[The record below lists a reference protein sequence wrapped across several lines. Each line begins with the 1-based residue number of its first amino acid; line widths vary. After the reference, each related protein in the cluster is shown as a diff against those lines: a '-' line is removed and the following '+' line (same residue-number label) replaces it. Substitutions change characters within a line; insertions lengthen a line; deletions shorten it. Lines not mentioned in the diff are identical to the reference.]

1 MSASGS
7 AALHGRS
14 HKGSHSVSEI
24 VVLIVVALGGWLLFD
39 ALRARETATLA
50 AREACR
56 AQGLQFLDD
65 TVQGA
70 RTRFARDAEGL
81 LRLRRIFSFEFSDDG
96 VTRRGGHVVLLGSRL
111 ESLQLDPYRIA

>member
-1 MSASGS
+1 M
-7 AALHGRS
+7 
-14 HKGSHSVSEI
+14 SEI
-24 VVLIVVALGGWLLFD
+24 LVLIIVALGGWVLFD

-65 TVQGA
+65 TVHGA

-81 LRLRRIFSFEFSDDG
+81 LRLRRTFSFEFSDDG
-96 VTRRGGHVVLLGSRL
+96 LTRRAGHVVLLGARL

>member
-1 MSASGS
+1 MASRE
-7 AALHGRS
+7 GR
-14 HKGSHSVSEI
+14 VRMSEI
-24 VVLIVVALGGWLLFD
+24 VVLIIVALGGWIAFD
-39 ALRARETATLA
+39 ALRARETATQA

-70 RTRFARDAEGL
+70 RTRFGRDAEGL
-81 LRLRRIFSFEFSDDG
+81 LRLRRTFSFEFSDDG
-96 VTRRGGHVVLLGSRL
+96 VHRRAGHVVLLGARL

>member
-1 MSASGS
+1 M
-7 AALHGRS
+7 
-14 HKGSHSVSEI
+14 SEI
-24 VVLIVVALGGWLLFD
+24 LLLGIVAVGGWLVFD

-70 RTRFARDAEGL
+70 RTRFGRDAEGL
-81 LRLRRIFSFEFSDDG
+81 LRLRRTFSFEFSDDG
-96 VTRRGGHVVLLGSRL
+96 VTRRAGHVVLLGARL
-111 ESLQLDPYRIA
+111 ESLELDPYRVA

>member
-1 MSASGS
+1 M
-7 AALHGRS
+7 
-14 HKGSHSVSEI
+14 SEI
-24 VVLIVVALGGWLLFD
+24 LLLRIVAVGGWLVFD

-70 RTRFARDAEGL
+70 RTRFGRDAEGL
-81 LRLRRIFSFEFSDDG
+81 LRLRRTFSFEFSDDG
-96 VTRRGGHVVLLGSRL
+96 VTRRAGHVVLLGARL
-111 ESLQLDPYRIA
+111 ESLELDPYRVA

>member
-1 MSASGS
+1 M
-7 AALHGRS
+7 
-14 HKGSHSVSEI
+14 SEI
-24 VVLIVVALGGWLLFD
+24 LLLGIVAVGGWLLFD

-70 RTRFARDAEGL
+70 RTRFGRDAEGL
-81 LRLRRIFSFEFSDDG
+81 LRLRRTFSFEFSDDG
-96 VTRRGGHVVLLGSRL
+96 VTRRAGQVVLLGARL
-111 ESLQLDPYRIA
+111 ESLELDPYRVA

>member
-1 MSASGS
+1 MS
-7 AALHGRS
+7 
-14 HKGSHSVSEI
+14 E
-24 VVLIVVALGGWLLFD
+24 VLILIVMALGGWLAFD
-39 ALRARETATLA
+39 ALRARETATSA

-70 RTRFARDAEGL
+70 RSRFGRDAEGL
-81 LRLRRIFSFEFSDDG
+81 LRLRRTFSFEFSDDG
-96 VTRRGGHVVLLGSRL
+96 VHRRAGHVVLLGARL

>member
-1 MSASGS
+1 M
-7 AALHGRS
+7 
-14 HKGSHSVSEI
+14 SEI

-39 ALRARETATLA
+39 ALRARETATIA
-50 AREACR
+50 ARDACR
-56 AQGLQFLDD
+56 QQGLQFLDD

-81 LRLRRIFSFEFSDDG
+81 LRLRRTFSFEFSDDG
-96 VTRRGGHVVLLGSRL
+96 VTRRGGRVILLGARL

>member
-7 AALHGRS
+7 AAEALRT
-14 HKGSHSVSEI
+14 KGEVRMSEI
-24 VVLIVVALGGWLLFD
+24 VVLIIVALGGWIAFD
-39 ALRARETATLA
+39 ALRARETATKA

-70 RTRFARDAEGL
+70 RTRFGRDAEGL
-81 LRLRRIFSFEFSDDG
+81 LRLRRTFSFEFSDDG
-96 VTRRGGHVVLLGSRL
+96 VHRRAGHVVLLGARL
-111 ESLQLDPYRIA
+111 ESLQLDPYRMA

>member
-1 MSASGS
+1 MS
-7 AALHGRS
+7 
-14 HKGSHSVSEI
+14 E
-24 VVLIVVALGGWLLFD
+24 VVILIIVALGGWIAFD

-70 RTRFARDAEGL
+70 RTRFGRDAEGL
-81 LRLRRIFSFEFSDDG
+81 LRLRRTFSFEFSDDG
-96 VTRRGGHVVLLGSRL
+96 VHRRAGQVVLLGARL
-111 ESLQLDPYRIA
+111 ESLQLDPYRVA

>member
-1 MSASGS
+1 VASRE
-7 AALHGRS
+7 GR
-14 HKGSHSVSEI
+14 VRMSEI
-24 VVLIVVALGGWLLFD
+24 VVLIIVALGGWIAFD
-39 ALRARETATLA
+39 ALRARETATQA

-70 RTRFARDAEGL
+70 RTRFGRDAEGL
-81 LRLRRIFSFEFSDDG
+81 LRLRRTFSFEFSDDG
-96 VTRRGGHVVLLGSRL
+96 VHRRAGHVVLLGARL

>member
-1 MSASGS
+1 MSE
-7 AALHGRS
+7 
-14 HKGSHSVSEI
+14 V
-24 VVLIVVALGGWLLFD
+24 VVLIIVALGGWIAFD

-70 RTRFARDAEGL
+70 RTRFGRDAEGL
-81 LRLRRIFSFEFSDDG
+81 LRLRRTFSFEFSDDG
-96 VTRRGGHVVLLGSRL
+96 VHRRAGQVVLIGARL
-111 ESLQLDPYRIA
+111 ESLQLDPYRVA

>member
-1 MSASGS
+1 M
-7 AALHGRS
+7 
-14 HKGSHSVSEI
+14 SEI
-24 VVLIVVALGGWLLFD
+24 LVLIIVALGGWFAFD
-39 ALRARETATLA
+39 ALRAREAATLA

-70 RTRFARDAEGL
+70 RTRFGRDAEGL
-81 LRLRRIFSFEFSDDG
+81 LRLRRTFSFEFSDDG
-96 VTRRGGHVVLLGSRL
+96 MNRRAGQVVLLGARL